1 MTGAYEQAENVLKL
15 KIRSSNRPE
24 KHCWTLIEN
33 IGNMKITVI
42 GASAGVGLQV
52 TRLALEKG
60 HEVTTLSRR
69 IVPLPDHAK
78 LRRVQ
83 GSATNSNDVRA
94 AVEGA
99 EAILVTLGV
108 RSPFTTTLFS
118 DSARILLRILQ
129 ETGSSA
135 TLIVLTGFGTGES
148 WSYNSFPMRMLFTL
162 LLKKVYADKSEQERV
177 ITSGYPRWEIV
188 RPGRLTNG
196 AMTSRYRVLDHLV
209 EGMRVGAISRSD
221 VAHFMLAQAEHPTYL
236 GKYVA
241 LTY

>member
-1 MTGAYEQAENVLKL
+1 
-15 KIRSSNRPE
+15 
-24 KHCWTLIEN
+24 
-33 IGNMKITVI
+33 MKITVI
-42 GASAGVGLQV
+42 GASAGIGLQC
-52 TRLALEKG
+52 TRLALEEG
-60 HEVTTLSRR
+60 HEVATLSRR
-69 IVPLPDHAK
+69 IVPLPDHVK

-83 GSATNSNDVRA
+83 GSATSLNDVRA
-94 AVEGA
+94 AVDGA
-99 EAILVTLGV
+99 EAIVVTLGV
-108 RSPFTTTLFS
+108 KSPLATTLFS
-118 DSARILLRILQ
+118 DSARILRRVV
-129 ETGSSA
+129 EEMGSSPI
-135 TLIVLTGFGTGES
+135 LIVLTGFGTGES
-148 WSYNSFPMRMLFTL
+148 WSYNSLPMRMLFTL

-209 EGMRVGAISRSD
+209 EGMRVSAIARSD